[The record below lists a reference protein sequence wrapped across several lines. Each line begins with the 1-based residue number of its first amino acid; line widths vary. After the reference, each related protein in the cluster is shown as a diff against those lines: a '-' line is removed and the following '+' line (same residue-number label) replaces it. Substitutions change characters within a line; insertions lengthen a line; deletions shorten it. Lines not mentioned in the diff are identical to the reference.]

1 MNIITGEKRVEV
13 DVAKIMRTIDSA
25 LHDEITDKTGIV
37 ISHDTI
43 IAAISETIRKH
54 NQEELRFWYDAE
66 QEEIRL
72 GKEKKVIDDKIKQG
86 KVVNGTD
93 TFMDLFKYHI
103 LGYVDV
109 GEMSKNE

>member
-1 MNIITGEKRVEV
+1 MHIITGEKRVEV

-54 NQEELRFWYDAE
+54 NQEELRFWYEVE

-72 GKEKKVIDDKIKQG
+72 GKEKKEIDAKIKKG
-86 KVVNGTD
+86 EVVHGTD
-93 TFMDLFKYHI
+93 TFVEWFKYHI
-103 LGYVDV
+103 LGYVYV
-109 GEMSKNE
+109 GKDDKDE